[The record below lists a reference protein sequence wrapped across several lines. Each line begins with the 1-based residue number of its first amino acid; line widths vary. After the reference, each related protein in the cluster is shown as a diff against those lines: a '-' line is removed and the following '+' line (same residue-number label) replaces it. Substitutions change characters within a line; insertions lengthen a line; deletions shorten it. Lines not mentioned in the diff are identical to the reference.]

1 MDTHQVRPL
10 NRKRMLRILG
20 WVTLGAGAASW
31 AAGAVSGW
39 PGPRGI
45 GQTLLVMGAVFLA
58 ISLFASREP
67 YRPGQLRHMRQG
79 LLAAAI
85 YMVLVLAMKPL
96 LDMAS
101 QPLLRAAIALLPVVP
116 MVFVVRAMVRKLLGG
131 DELERRMQLE
141 AVSIASISVGLL
153 SFAAASLDMAGV
165 LHFKNALEMV
175 LPALLLAYAIAL
187 LWIRRRYQGP

>member
-10 NRKRMLRILG
+10 NRKRMLRIVG
-20 WVTLGAGAASW
+20 WLSLGAGAATW

-39 PGPRGI
+39 PGPRDI

-85 YMVLVLAMKPL
+85 YMALVLAMKPL

-101 QPLLRAAIALLPVVP
+101 QPMLRAGIALLPVVP
-116 MVFVVRAMVRKLLGG
+116 MVFMVRAMVRKLLEG

-165 LHFKNALEMV
+165 LHINHALEMV
-175 LPALLLAYAIAL
+175 LPALLLAYVIAL